1 MTWKKLCIINKIAY
15 LVELPWIFWDSILK
29 RNKKK
34 LDELE
39 GLHIEFKERENVHGD
54 VQKANDEHQA
64 STDAATLEYLSEC
77 HR

>member
-1 MTWKKLCIINKIAY
+1 M
-15 LVELPWIFWDSILK
+15 LK

-64 STDAATLEYLSEC
+64 STDAASLEYLSEC